1 MELVYFIL
9 IGAVAGWLASKV
21 MNIQAGLLTIIILG
35 IVGGFVG
42 GWGLAKLGIVIG
54 GGLVG
59 SIIVSALGAVVLI
72 FIYKLIT
79 K

>member
-1 MELVYFIL
+1 MELVYFIV

-21 MNIQAGLLTIIILG
+21 MGLEAGLLMTTILG

-42 GWGLAKLGIVIG
+42 GWGFAKLGLSIG

-59 SIIVSALGAVVLI
+59 SIIVAALGAVVVI
-72 FIYKLIT
+72 WIYKLMT
-79 K
+79 Q